1 MIKKD
6 LSINFLG
13 VRFPN
18 PFCLSSSPVGN
29 CYDMCKK
36 AYGAGWGGV
45 VFKTMGY
52 YNFVVD
58 EVSPRFDKLN
68 KENTPFVGFKNME
81 QIAEH
86 PLDENLAD
94 IRRLKKEFPYQ
105 VLIAS
110 IMGSND
116 KEWEE
121 LARLAEEAG
130 ADMLEMNL
138 SCPQMTSHAMGSDVG
153 TNPDLCRR
161 YCQAVKRGSKLPV
174 LAKMT
179 PNITDM
185 IPVAIACLEGGA
197 DGIAAI
203 NTVKSICN
211 IDLDRKVGMPII
223 NGKSSIS
230 GYSGKAVKPIA
241 LRFIQQ
247 MRADE
252 RLKNVAIS
260 GIGGIETWEDAV
272 EFILVGSSTLQ
283 ITTAIMQYGYRII
296 DDLRNGLMHYMDEQG
311 VDHLSDLVGLANDN
325 LIPAEELDRDYKIY
339 PEINVDE
346 CIKCGRCYISCY
358 DGAHQAIEW
367 DADKRL
373 PSVNKEKCVGCLLCY
388 HVCPSGAIKMGEIAF
403 KPGRQGKRKVE
414 DIIH

>member
-1 MIKKD
+1 
-6 LSINFLG
+6 
-13 VRFPN
+13 
-18 PFCLSSSPVGN
+18 
-29 CYDMCKK
+29 
-36 AYGAGWGGV
+36 
-45 VFKTMGY
+45 
-52 YNFVVD
+52 
-58 EVSPRFDKLN
+58 
-68 KENTPFVGFKNME
+68 
-81 QIAEH
+81 
-86 PLDENLAD
+86 
-94 IRRLKKEFPYQ
+94 
-105 VLIAS
+105 
-110 IMGSND
+110 
-116 KEWEE
+116 
-121 LARLAEEAG
+121 
-130 ADMLEMNL
+130 
-138 SCPQMTSHAMGSDVG
+138 
-153 TNPDLCRR
+153 
-161 YCQAVKRGSKLPV
+161 
-174 LAKMT
+174 
-179 PNITDM
+179 
-185 IPVAIACLEGGA
+185 
-197 DGIAAI
+197 
-203 NTVKSICN
+203 
-211 IDLDRKVGMPII
+211 MPII

-252 RLKNVAIS
+252 RLKNVAVS

-367 DADKRL
+367 DVDKRL

-403 KPGRQGKRKVE
+403 KPGRQGQRKVE